1 MAEERHSISS
11 KSSWMRRLSY
21 IAHSQHGSPRSSV
34 GPDSPSITFSH
45 GSAAPM
51 LHSGFSPVHQEPN
64 KLVKRAPSV
73 RGASGHSFSNPTSNA
88 RQPTLRRPAT
98 SHQRSMTLQQQY
110 HDAETSQPRTPIE
123 ADGPFATKQELTPA
137 PSSWRPY
144 FESCPT
150 RVARDRHGAASTEIR
165 TEGFYSTSNRVLVPD
180 GVLPTLMKPSMV
192 DCTAKKV
199 SNSRT
204 RARSSTVG
212 GEAPNRYPTFRRQAE
227 IPKEEPEKRT
237 RQSISMHFT
246 SPTWMNKT
254 GSLRIKKG
262 REIDRGTIGRALSVP
277 LSSSPPPITAG
288 DCENKNGRAISDQ
301 VVTVSATYTHAD
313 PPRPLTPNNINGSST
328 LPPISR
334 LSSFNI
340 DYGGTSR
347 SSTRDTGSR
356 ATSNSTSTSHD
367 IQSTARAVDSRARA
381 LSSHPVILHQSL
393 PLKPI
398 EVNNSDQGSTLV
410 GSEPDLKG
418 FVNVED
424 EEIDFQ
430 SETAWDS
437 LRTGATGSLRA
448 RSAALDS
455 MFEESP
461 PSSGSRSK
469 PSEFHEGSLFP
480 AFHNH
485 GGGIVEED
493 EGMET
498 PVKNRRRFDDVHRT
512 PTGEILDFGDET
524 LQSSASGLRALPADL
539 FRVSSADDDDFDEDW
554 TRDDDDFTLTSALSP
569 PSNSINSQRV
579 SKALRAQL
587 AGNADFEGLNEDPH
601 TGGRPRSVFDWS
613 ESQSYMHE
621 KLDVMGNLPRPSTVH
636 GKQFMDGRGGRAAS
650 RSHPTALHIRSQS
663 VPAVPDINGQRDTKT
678 LGTKFGTWG
687 LGAKPCSEDWD
698 NDFDFDNNDE
708 EDEDNQTSPLK
719 SAKSMVVP
727 PAIQA
732 SQASVVGHVGQIRE
746 VCLLVEDLRR
756 LRGLAREKGIID
768 GPSADKWREA
778 EGIIALAIPDE
789 EDETLSPP
797 LSPSAHSANS
807 DNKRLGHNTS
817 MSVDTFSLHDAAMNK
832 EYQSSLEKSQRSQ
845 AGTRRQSILTVEDDI
860 FGLGLPRSSS
870 DSQRSKQRSQA
881 AHKENAEVARS
892 VMEKMHQHRASS
904 DPILQHAISE
914 KTSKM
919 PFDTTSLRDLV
930 QRANALTRALSE
942 IIRKADGFTHSPQQN
957 SEIFRDGSPAFTRV
971 FTDPLASPPKT
982 MTRSQSDTA
991 MINGTINS
999 SPTRN
1004 LAQRM
1009 HMMAVG

>member
-1 MAEERHSISS
+1 
-11 KSSWMRRLSY
+11 
-21 IAHSQHGSPRSSV
+21 
-34 GPDSPSITFSH
+34 
-45 GSAAPM
+45 M
-51 LHSGFSPVHQEPN
+51 LHSGFIPVHQEPN

-73 RGASGHSFSNPTSNA
+73 RGASGHSFSNPTSSA
-88 RQPTLRRPAT
+88 RLPTLSRPAT

-123 ADGPFATKQELTPA
+123 EDGPIAMTQEFAPA

-150 RVARDRHGAASTEIR
+150 RVARDRHGAASTEIS

-180 GVLPTLMKPSMV
+180 GVLPTLVKPSMV
-192 DCTAKKV
+192 DRTAKKV
-199 SNSRT
+199 SKSRY

-212 GEAPNRYPTFRRQAE
+212 GEAPNRYPIFQRQPEIAE
-227 IPKEEPEKRT
+227 EEPEKRT
-237 RQSISMHFT
+237 RQSMSMHFT
-246 SPTWMNKT
+246 SPTWMNKA

-262 REIDRGTIGRALSVP
+262 REVDRGPIGKDLSVLVP
-277 LSSSPPPITAG
+277 SSPPAKTVDG
-288 DCENKNGRAISDQ
+288 SEHKNGRTISDQ
-301 VVTVSATYTHAD
+301 VVAVGATYTHAD
-313 PPRPLTPNNINGSST
+313 QPQSSTPSNINGGSA

-340 DYGGTSR
+340 DYGGASR

-356 ATSNSTSTSHD
+356 ATSNSTNTSHD
-367 IQSTARAVDSRARA
+367 IQSTARTVDSRARA

-410 GSEPDLKG
+410 GSESDLKG
-418 FVNVED
+418 LVNVED
-424 EEIDFQ
+424 EDIDFQ

-461 PSSGSRSK
+461 PSSGSKSK

-480 AFHNH
+480 AFPNH

-512 PTGEILDFGDET
+512 PTREILDFGDET
-524 LQSSASGLRALPADL
+524 LQSSFPGSRAQPADI
-539 FRVSSADDDDFDEDW
+539 FRVSSGDDDDFDEDW

-569 PSNSINSQRV
+569 PSNSTNSQRV

-587 AGNADFEGLNEDPH
+587 AGKADFEGLGEDPH

-621 KLDVMGNLPRPSTVH
+621 KLDVMSNLPRASTVH
-636 GKQFMDGRGGRAAS
+636 GKQFMDGRGGRAAG

-663 VPAVPDINGQRDTKT
+663 VPAVPDINGQRDTKA

-708 EDEDNQTSPLK
+708 EDEDNQASPLK
-719 SAKSMVVP
+719 STRSMVVP

-807 DNKRLGHNTS
+807 DSRKRLGHNTS

-832 EYQSSLEKSQRSQ
+832 EYQN
-845 AGTRRQSILTVEDDI
+845 TR
-860 FGLGLPRSSS
+860 
-870 DSQRSKQRSQA
+870 K
-881 AHKENAEVARS
+881 
-892 VMEKMHQHRASS
+892 
-904 DPILQHAISE
+904 
-914 KTSKM
+914 
-919 PFDTTSLRDLV
+919 DLKLKPD
-930 QRANALTRALSE
+930 AN
-942 IIRKADGFTHSPQQN
+942 PY
-957 SEIFRDGSPAFTRV
+957 
-971 FTDPLASPPKT
+971 
-982 MTRSQSDTA
+982 
-991 MINGTINS
+991 
-999 SPTRN
+999 
-1004 LAQRM
+1004 
-1009 HMMAVG
+1009 